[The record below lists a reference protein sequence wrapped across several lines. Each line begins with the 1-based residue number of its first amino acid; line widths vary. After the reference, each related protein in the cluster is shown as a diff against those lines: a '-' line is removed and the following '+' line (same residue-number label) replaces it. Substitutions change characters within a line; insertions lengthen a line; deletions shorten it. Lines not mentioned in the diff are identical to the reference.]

1 MLQNLFNRVSEQGW
15 SRRDFV
21 KSLVAGS
28 AVTAA
33 GLGRLNGSIYQS
45 IKELNH
51 KYIRD
56 ESPDGLYWDAIRDQ
70 FLFQDGLVMMNNG
83 TVGPM
88 PKPVFNTLMQTF
100 KVQATKPVDV
110 YDYLPKKKEEIR
122 TRVAKFINASPD
134 EVAIVRNTTEGMNFI
149 ANGLDMKEGDEVLIS
164 SMEHPGGTHPWKI
177 KQERYGIA
185 VKEVPIGLPPSGVE
199 EFVDVF
205 RQAIS
210 PRTKVISVSHTVYIS
225 GLISPLKE
233 LSRMAH
239 EKGLLVAADSA
250 HGLGMLDLD
259 MKELGI
265 DFFATSPYK
274 WLGAPTGV
282 GVFYVRKE
290 VQDRLWPTI
299 TTSGWNQESA
309 RKYETLGQRADALI
323 IALGEAVNFQNYIGK
338 ARIERRIKALAGYLK
353 QELKKIP
360 GVKLHTSEDPYL
372 SGGLTAFSIQG
383 VDAQDVVNYV
393 REKDNIVIRTVGNRE
408 AGTYGCRVSTHV
420 YCTYEDI
427 DRLLGGVRTLVRHS
441 GHPMSS

>member
-1 MLQNLFNRVSEQGW
+1 MFQNWFNQISDKGW

-33 GLGRLNGSIYQS
+33 GLSRLNASIYQS
-45 IKELNH
+45 ITDLNQ

-56 ESPDGLYWDAIRDQ
+56 ESPDGVYWDAIRDQ
-70 FLFQDGLVMMNNG
+70 FLFQDGLIMMNNG

-110 YDYLPKKKEEIR
+110 YAYLPSKKEAVR
-122 TRVAKFINASPD
+122 TRLAEFINASPD
-134 EVAIVRNTTEGMNFI
+134 EVAIVRNTTEGMNFS
-149 ANGLDMKEGDEVLIS
+149 ANGLDMQEGDEVLIS

-177 KQERYGIA
+177 KEARYGI
-185 VKEVPIGLPPSGVE
+185 KITEVPIGLPPQNVD
-199 EFVDVF
+199 EFVNAF
-205 RQAIS
+205 RNAIT

-233 LSRMAH
+233 LSQMAH
-239 EKGLLVAADSA
+239 EKGILVAADSA

-282 GVFYVRKE
+282 GVFYVRKD
-290 VQDRLWPTI
+290 VQDQLWPTI
-299 TTSGWNQESA
+299 TTSGWDQDTA

-323 IALGEAVNFQNYIGK
+323 IALGEALNFQNYIGRS
-338 ARIERRIKALAGYLK
+338 RIERRIKALAGYLK

-360 GVKLHTSEDPYL
+360 GVKLHTPEDPYL
-372 SGGLTAFSIQG
+372 SGGLTAFSIAG
-383 VDAQDVVNYV
+383 VDPQDIVDYV
-393 REKDNIVIRTVGNRE
+393 REKYNIVIRTVGSRE
-408 AGTYGCRVSTHV
+408 AGTYGCRVSTHM
-420 YCTYEDI
+420 YCSYDMI
-427 DRLLGGVRTLVRHS
+427 DQLLEGIRTLVRH
-441 GHPMSS
+441 G